1 MSKTPYKRHSK
12 KDRTQHKWAD
22 GVDIYIV
29 ELPRRL
35 PFRPEAQRNFID
47 AYVND
52 LGFSRPRSFDTSMY
66 PSRGIVI
73 ETSKRHW
80 EIYRRLRLLSLRP
93 KKVFILLGPMTHRF
107 FPAIEKDMDHYVFL
121 GDGFHRLI
129 SKEYDFFSK
138 ACNHLGKNKEMWRM

>member
-1 MSKTPYKRHSK
+1 MPKPSYKRHSK
-12 KDRTQHKWAD
+12 KDPYQDRWANK
-22 GVDIYIV
+22 VDIYIV

-35 PFRPEAQRNFID
+35 PFRPEAQRNFLD
-47 AYVND
+47 AYTND

-66 PSRGIVI
+66 ASRGIFI

-80 EIYRRLRLLSLRP
+80 EIYRKLRLLSIRP

-107 FPAIEKDMDHYVFL
+107 FPAIEKNMDHYVFL
-121 GDGFHRLI
+121 GDGFHYLV

-138 ACNHLGKNKEMWRM
+138 SCTHLNKNKEIWRM